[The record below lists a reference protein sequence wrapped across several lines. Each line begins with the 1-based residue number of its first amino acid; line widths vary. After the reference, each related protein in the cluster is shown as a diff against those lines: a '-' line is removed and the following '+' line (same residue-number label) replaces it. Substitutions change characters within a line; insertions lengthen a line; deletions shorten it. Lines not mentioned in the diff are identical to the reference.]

1 MIPLTTNHP
10 PPLSGKVEKKKV
22 MRIPSTNAVLSSQFP
37 LNFSHRSAI
46 FLFAIS
52 ASCKQEPANLPAEIR
67 TRLSYAPLLE
77 HVHALCRGLTCCL
90 AHFMNF
96 NLRVCSQTFLGLPY
110 VRIPP
115 YRGDSPARAR
125 TDTRTYMRAHCRQTP
140 ERKTKSKS
148 QTIYLGSLL
157 LPVSHHIF
165 FHLVRQLPLRSTL

>member
-10 PPLSGKVEKKKV
+10 PPLSGKVEKKTTV

-77 HVHALCRGLTCCL
+77 HVHALCRGLACCL

-115 YRGDSPARAR
+115 YRGDSPARAH
-125 TDTRTYMRAHCRQTP
+125 THTRTYMRAHCRQTP
-140 ERKTKSKS
+140 REKQNQNPRRYTLAHCCYPSHTTYS
-148 QTIYLGSLL
+148 STSFVSYL
-157 LPVSHHIF
+157 
-165 FHLVRQLPLRSTL
+165 